1 MTPNWTFT
9 AGQYWYTAALLP
21 IGVSTVDFNGALLTY
36 SRTAQFRLSY
46 ADGPLSWAVAI
57 ENPTFDSTT
66 NMPNIASYLQYDI
79 AGGHTLIVT
88 GEVADW
94 FNNGGTVAGPVTV
107 NDELGWAIQA
117 GANFNLADVATLTAG
132 VGYGEGLL
140 TNKFVFEDGFRNVD
154 VNGDPLEAIAF
165 TVGLSFGLSETTT
178 FNAQFGY
185 INALADSGL
194 CWLCMT
200 APDVTHPELKDKLYK
215 VTANVMWQP
224 VKQMRMG
231 WEVNWGEYTRFDG
244 TTEDG
249 ASALFATWFFF

>member
-1 MTPNWTFT
+1 MGCSVALRATP
-9 AGQYWYTAALLP
+9 
-21 IGVSTVDFNGALLTY
+21 
-36 SRTAQFRLSY
+36 
-46 ADGPLSWAVAI
+46 
-57 ENPTFDSTT
+57 
-66 NMPNIASYLQYDI
+66 
-79 AGGHTLIVT
+79 
-88 GEVADW
+88 
-94 FNNGGTVAGPVTV
+94 
-107 NDELGWAIQA
+107 
-117 GANFNLADVATLTAG
+117 LTAG

-140 TNKFVFEDGFRNVD
+140 TNKFTFEDGFSNVD

-185 INALADSGL
+185 INALEEQDFLGCASTDPAGAAAAASGD
-194 CWLCMT
+194 C
-200 APDVTHPELKDKLYK
+200 KDKLYK

-231 WEVNWGEYTRFDG
+231 WEVNRGEYTSFDG